1 MDLYGEADVWPTLAV
16 TDVSFIS
23 LRLIL
28 PALHRLLKGDNVEAL
43 VLVKPQFEVGKDR
56 VGKGGVV
63 RDPAAHRDAI
73 ETVIAAAAELG
84 WQPQGLVASPIT
96 GPAGNHEYVLWLGQ
110 GASMDLATISAC
122 VNSTLASS

>member
-1 MDLYGEADVWPTLAV
+1 MV

-23 LRLIL
+23 LQLIL
-28 PALHRLLKGDNVEAL
+28 PARRLLSRGPGARSV

-73 ETVIAAAAELG
+73 KTVMASAAELG
-84 WQPQGLVASPIT
+84 WHLQGIVASPLT
-96 GPAGNHEYVLWLGQ
+96 GPAGNHEYVLWL
-110 GASMDLATISAC
+110 AETEAPPLPDLDALVAAT
-122 VNSTLASS
+122 LSS

>member
-1 MDLYGEADVWPTLAV
+1 
-16 TDVSFIS
+16 
-23 LRLIL
+23 
-28 PALHRLLKGDNVEAL
+28 
-43 VLVKPQFEVGKDR
+43 VKPQFEVGKER

-96 GPAGNHEYVLWLGQ
+96 GPAGNHEYVLWLSDQQ
-110 GASMDLATISAC
+110 GVDLPDLEQLVNTTLSA
-122 VNSTLASS
+122 

>member
-1 MDLYGEADVWPTLAV
+1 M
-16 TDVSFIS
+16 SFIS

-28 PALHRLLKGDNVEAL
+28 PALRRLLRGPDTDAL
-43 VLVKPQFEVGKDR
+43 VLVKPQFEVGKIR

-73 ETVIAAAAELG
+73 EFVIAAAAESG

-96 GPAGNHEYVLWLGQ
+96 GPAGNHEYVLWLGE
-110 GASMDLATISAC
+110 GDAAVLPDLDALVAQTL
-122 VNSTLASS
+122 NS